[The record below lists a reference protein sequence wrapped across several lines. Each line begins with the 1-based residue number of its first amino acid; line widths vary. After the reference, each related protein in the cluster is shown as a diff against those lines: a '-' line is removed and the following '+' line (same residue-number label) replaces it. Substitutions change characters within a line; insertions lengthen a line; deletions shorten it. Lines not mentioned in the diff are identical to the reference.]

1 MAELK
6 IGLVGTGA
14 IGRTHI
20 ERINTR
26 LQGGRVVACAD
37 VNKDFGKSVAEK
49 FGIRA
54 FDTPE
59 ELINDSE
66 IEAVIVT
73 AADAWHAPFVLE
85 AIKAGKP
92 VFCEKPLS
100 PTPEL
105 CKEIVEAEVAG
116 GKHLVQVGFMRRYD
130 PGYVQL
136 KKMIESGKYGAP
148 LVLHCCHHNYDDG
161 GIGWKTPMSVENSM
175 IHEIDVL
182 RWLLGENYATAE
194 VRFAKDTR
202 RTHAKLRDPQIMI
215 LTTRSGVR
223 IDVEAFVNNGNNYE
237 IKCEVVCEDAVLNLP
252 EPANITVTANAT
264 KGIAIHKDWS
274 TRFVEAYNT
283 EFQSWINATKEGRVD
298 GPTSWD
304 GYLGQVMISGIDGTA
319 EALQAVKDGQM
330 AQTVLQDAPGQGA
343 AAVEVIKTY
352 MAGEKPEAEVLVPY
366 VSVTAENVDEYL
378 SK

>member
-1 MAELK
+1 MAELR
-6 IGLVGTGA
+6 IGLIGTGA

-20 ERINTR
+20 DRINNK
-26 LQGGRVVACAD
+26 LQGGKVVACAD
-37 VNKDFGKSVAEK
+37 PASDFGLSVAQKLGLKGYADPIEM
-49 FGIRA
+49 
-54 FDTPE
+54 
-59 ELINDSE
+59 INDPD
-66 IEAVIVT
+66 IDAIINTT
-73 AADAWHAPFVLE
+73 ADQFHEQFVLA
-85 AIKAGKP
+85 AIAAGKYI
-92 VFCEKPLS
+92 FCEKPLA
-100 PTPEL
+100 PKVDA
-105 CKEIVEAEVAG
+105 CKRIVDAEMAAG
-116 GKHLVQVGFMRRYD
+116 KKLVQVGFMRRYD
-130 PGYVQL
+130 PGYKQL
-136 KKMIESGKYGAP
+136 KEAIETRRYGEP
-148 LVLHCCHHNYDDG
+148 LLLHCAHRNPSVPESYD
-161 GIGWKTPMSVENSM
+161 TPMAVENSM

-304 GYLGQVMISGIDGTA
+304 GYLGQVT
-319 EALQAVKDGQM
+319 
-330 AQTVLQDAPGQGA
+330 A
-343 AAVEVIKTY
+343 AAASQARDTQTIVEIPFEET
-352 MAGEKPEAEVLVPY
+352 PEFY
-366 VSVTAENVDEYL
+366 
-378 SK
+378 K